1 MMTRTCL
8 TISFLTTM
16 MKNPMRIGSEM
27 LRAGDIGL
35 IRMTPA
41 FMMPVLMMARRT
53 PVIPAKKHFPAQE
66 TDPAEMK
73 AEMMSEMIAEMIA

>member
-1 MMTRTCL
+1 MTRTCL

-16 MKNPMRIGSEM
+16 MKNPMKKKKKM

-53 PVIPAKKHFPAQE
+53 PVLPAKKHFPAQE

-73 AEMMSEMIAEMIA
+73 AEMIA